1 MKEKG
6 DLQLSNGGSA
16 EAEKDTSL
24 GLGLDLCQDGGKA
37 HSMIEGRVGAT
48 CLISSKEGRV

>member
-6 DLQLSNGGSA
+6 DLQLANGGSA